1 MPDFTREELAHIG
14 TVGINQ
20 GTKYADVAVFALRL
34 MDERDARNKVDL
46 TAKSMLEGRLHDEQS
61 ARAKDVEALRES
73 LTYMENAE
81 SAWCPHAPYDDFMD
95 PANPLAQARAR
106 IAAWEK
112 DNA

>member
-20 GTKYADVAVFALRL
+20 GTKYADVAAFALRQL
-34 MDERDARNKVDL
+34 DGAAE
-46 TAKSMLEGRLHDEQS
+46 SS
-61 ARAKDVEALRES
+61 ARFFDAAEALVAERAARALDVEALRELERGAS
-73 LTYMENAE
+73 ANLQAFRTLGIGDHDRWANA
-81 SAWCPHAPYDDFMD
+81 AGAIGT
-95 PANPLAQARAR
+95 ARAR